1 MQDSHHTEDRIN
13 GHCSN
18 YHHNYLTLSDIMH
31 LSANWEIGLFNEKLN
46 LNLVC
51 EMKVLF
57 RHHHLHHYMLII
69 ITMGGHIENV
79 TIVTLDMVVVN
90 VHMCGWL
97 C

>member
-1 MQDSHHTEDRIN
+1 
-13 GHCSN
+13 
-18 YHHNYLTLSDIMH
+18 MH
-31 LSANWEIGLFNEKLN
+31 LSANWEIDLFNEKLK

-79 TIVTLDMVVVN
+79 TIVTLDMVVVHCTH
-90 VHMCGWL
+90 VWL
-97 C
+97 ALLGSIEPKEVISTICLYSFILSE